1 MGMNMGVAGNMMGAF
16 NQEAAAPSEDPYEKL
31 RKMKQLLDDGIIS
44 QADFDD
50 AKKKLLGL

>member
-1 MGMNMGVAGNMMGAF
+1 MGVAGNMMGAF
-16 NQEAAAPSEDPYEKL
+16 NQEPAAPSEDPYEKL
-31 RKMKQLLDDGIIS
+31 RKMKQLLDDGIIF